1 MTTTYLQSPPGRGV
15 AIPRSRPVVIYD
27 SGVGGLTVA
36 RHLIQLLP
44 SEDLLFV
51 ADNGW
56 FPYGDKNDLALR
68 ARIYGVLHAITES
81 ANPRAVVIACNTAS
95 TAVAS
100 SLDDLGAE
108 VPMFPVIPPI
118 AQTAE
123 AVRGGTVAVLGTP
136 STTRRSLVRRLVDE
150 QRDVSKF
157 ELIGSMELVH
167 LAEKKLAG
175 QPVTSEEVVEA
186 LDLVVPASVRA
197 GVDGV
202 ILACTHFPWLLDEL
216 QPAFPNARVW
226 SDPARDVA
234 RKVMAHVPARSQP
247 PREDVV
253 RVLNLTSN
261 HNREELGPVFARHG
275 FWAGPSLAFA
285 SSVNS
290 PSLQTG

>member
-1 MTTTYLQSPPGRGV
+1 MTTSYLQSPPGRGV

-36 RHLIQLLP
+36 RHLVQLMP

-81 ANPRAVVIACNTAS
+81 ANPRAIVIACNTAS

-100 SLDDLGAE
+100 SLDDLGAG
-108 VPMFPVIPPI
+108 VPIFPVIPPVE
-118 AQTAE
+118 QTAQ
-123 AVRGGTVAVLGTP
+123 AVRGGTVALLGTP
-136 STTRRSLVRRLVDE
+136 STTRRSLVRRLIE
-150 QRDVSKF
+150 QQQGVANF

-175 QPVTSEEVVEA
+175 QQVSADEVTEA
-186 LDLVVPASVRA
+186 LDAVVPASVRA

-202 ILACTHFPWLLDEL
+202 ILACTHFPWLLEEL

-234 RKVMAHVPARSQP
+234 RKVMSQVPARVRS
-247 PREDVV
+247 PREDVT
-253 RVLNLTSN
+253 RVLNLTSS
-261 HNREELGPVFARHG
+261 HNRDELGPVFARHG
-275 FWAGPSLAFA
+275 FWAGPSLAFGSNVYA
-285 SSVNS
+285 T
-290 PSLQTG
+290 SLQTG